1 MPFLLVMLEFLLYAV
16 LFWLGLKLLSLS
28 LNLLIFPVLRREP
41 HQGKRQTVSLLV
53 PARNEAHNLVETLP
67 GFILQGVQE
76 IVVLDDHSTDETAA
90 VVEQFSHRDARV
102 HLIAGL
108 PKPEGWM
115 GKTWACYQLAQA
127 AQGEVLLFS
136 DADVRWGQRGV
147 RAVLGRME
155 QEKAGLVS
163 VYPRQITPTLPERV
177 LLPLIDDVLLCYLPY
192 PMIAT
197 PFPLAAAAN
206 GQVMAFTRLAY
217 LASGGHA
224 AVRGEVLEDVRLAQK
239 TKAAGQRIAV
249 ALGGALVAVRMYRNF
264 EEIIEGLGKNLIEF
278 HGRNRAILALSY
290 AGHLLAYTLCW
301 LLALFNPL
309 WLLVGGMGLL
319 ERWLLNLKTG
329 REWWEV
335 ALVPLAPIYAMPI
348 YLRSGQKRYTW
359 KGREYSR

>member
-1 MPFLLVMLEFLLYAV
+1 MMSFLLYLV
-16 LFWLGLKLLSLS
+16 LFWLGLKLIV
-28 LNLLIFPVLRREP
+28 LLVNGVLFPVLRREP
-41 HQGKRQTVSLLV
+41 LQGKRPTVSLLI

-67 GFILQGVQE
+67 GFLLQGVQE
-76 IVVLDDHSTDETAA
+76 ILILDDHSTDATAK
-90 VVEQFSHRDARV
+90 VVEQFSRQDARV
-102 HLIAGL
+102 RLIAGL

-115 GKTWACYQLAQA
+115 GKTWACHQLAQA
-127 AQGEVLLFS
+127 AQGEVLLFT
-136 DADVRWGQRGV
+136 DADVRWSKRGV
-147 RAVLGRME
+147 RAVLARME

-192 PMIAT
+192 PMIST
-197 PFPLAAAAN
+197 PFPSAAAAN

-239 TKAAGQRIAV
+239 TKAAGQHMAV
-249 ALGGALVAVRMYRNF
+249 ALGGALVAVRMYRSF
-264 EEIIEGLGKNLIEF
+264 EEIVEGLGKNLIEF
-278 HGRNRAILALSY
+278 HGRSRAILALSY
-290 AGHLLAYTLCW
+290 MGHLLAYTLCW
-301 LLALFNPL
+301 PLALFNPL
-309 WLLVGGMGLL
+309 WLLVGGLGLL
-319 ERWLLNLKTG
+319 ERWLLNLKTE

-335 ALVPLAPIYAMPI
+335 GLVPLAPLYATPI